1 MLEEKVKDMN
11 ITALAYIGDAVYEV
25 NIRGYLINQDPEH
38 IDAVHKKAVNYV
50 SAQGQ
55 ALAIKNLMKESLT
68 EEEIKL
74 VKRARNHRVTSKA
87 KNADAM
93 EYKYATAFE
102 ALIGA
107 LYLSGDNER
116 LADVIMDAITVIE
129 KNLAKEK
136 AN

>member
-1 MLEEKVKDMN
+1 MLEEVKDMN

-25 NIRGYLINQDPEH
+25 SIRGYLVKQDPEH

-55 ALAIKNLMKESLT
+55 AIAIKQLMKHLLT

-74 VKRARNHRVTSKA
+74 VKRARNHKVTSKA

-102 ALIGA
+102 TLIGA

-116 LADVIMDAITVIE
+116 LSNIIMNAITVIE
-129 KNLAKEK
+129 TNLAREHT
-136 AN
+136 N

>member
-1 MLEEKVKDMN
+1 MLEEVKDMN

-25 NIRGYLINQDPEH
+25 SIRGYLVKQDPEH

-55 ALAIKNLMKESLT
+55 AIAIKQLMKELLT

-74 VKRARNHRVTSKA
+74 VKRARNHKVTSKA

-102 ALIGA
+102 TLIGA

-116 LADVIMDAITVIE
+116 LSNIIMNAITVIE
-129 KNLAKEK
+129 TNLAREHT
-136 AN
+136 N